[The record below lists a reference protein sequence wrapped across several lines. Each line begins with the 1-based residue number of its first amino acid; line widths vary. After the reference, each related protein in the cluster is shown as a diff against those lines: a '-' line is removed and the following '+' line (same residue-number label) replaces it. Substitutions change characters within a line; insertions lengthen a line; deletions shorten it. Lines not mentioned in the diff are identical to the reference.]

1 VKKKKSPPAKPNVID
16 LPPRSSIA
24 QCVDLHRTLTSCC
37 NGEAPLVLDG
47 SRVEEIDTAI
57 LQLLVSAW
65 LGGAKRGVEC
75 RWQGASE
82 ALRHSATLIGVA
94 VTLQLDGMQV
104 AGAAAAPARALG
116 AV

>member
-1 VKKKKSPPAKPNVID
+1 MKKKKPAPAKPNVVD
-16 LPPRSSIA
+16 LPPRSTIA

-37 NGEAPLVLDG
+37 NGEAPLLLDG

-75 RWQGASE
+75 RWRGASE
-82 ALRHSATLIGVA
+82 ALRHSATLIGLA
-94 VTLQLDGMQV
+94 GTLQLDV
-104 AGAAAAPARALG
+104 TEAAPARALA

>member
-1 VKKKKSPPAKPNVID
+1 MKKKKSRQAAADVIE
-16 LPPRSSIA
+16 LPPRLSIA
-24 QCVDLHRTLTSCC
+24 QCMDLHRTLISRCV
-37 NGEAPLVLDG
+37 GDGPLLLDG

-75 RWQGASE
+75 RWRGVSE

-94 VTLQLDGMQV
+94 ITLQLDGS
-104 AGAAAAPARALG
+104 AAAPVRAPAAG
-116 AV
+116 